1 VSASLVIVPA
11 GPGAGRV
18 PGPDAVLVGL
28 PLRQR
33 ALLTAARAGICDV
46 RVVEG
51 IGNDGGD
58 PGEAWPDGQ
67 GTLGAHRI
75 ILLPANV
82 IPQPSWLR
90 SLVEMPLAPDTLW
103 VDSAGTAVVET
114 ERTAD
119 VLEVAR
125 VTGSATELVTALRN
139 SFGKLDGELD
149 PRGRFV
155 LESVDDL
162 PAAEQWLLRSLIKD
176 SEGVMS
182 RHVERRISLAVT
194 RRLVATRVTPNHMTV
209 VSLGIGLTGA
219 PFFLSGQPTLQL
231 VGAFLFLLH
240 SILDGCDGE
249 LARLK
254 FLESRLGA
262 ALDFW
267 GDNAVHLAVFTCMA
281 IGWSLRV
288 GAGWPLMLGTVACA
302 STLLAATVLAPH
314 QMAPA
319 VPGSPR
325 SPGARLADALA
336 HRDFIYIV
344 IILAAFGQA
353 AWFLFPVA
361 IGTPLFVVVRL
372 WADRPGRP

>member
-1 VSASLVIVPA
+1 VSAGAVLVIVPP
-11 GPGAGRV
+11 GPGAGAV
-18 PGPDAVLVGL
+18 PGPDTVIAGVSLRRRLVLG
-28 PLRQR
+28 
-33 ALLTAARAGICDV
+33 AARAGLDDV
-46 RVVEG
+46 RVVG
-51 IGNDGGD
+51 SSGGS
-58 PGEAWPDGQ
+58 PGHVPAG
-67 GTLGAHRI
+67 LSRV

-90 SLVEMPLAPDTLW
+90 RLVEMPLAPDTLW

-119 VLEVAR
+119 VLEA
-125 VTGSATELVTALRN
+125 TGAAGAAAELVAALRN

-194 RRLVATRVTPNHMTV
+194 RRLVPTGVTPNRMTV

-219 PFFLSGQPTLQL
+219 PFFLSGEPTFQL
-231 VGAFLFLLH
+231 IGACLFLLH

-267 GDNAVHLAVFTCMA
+267 GDNVVHLAVFTCMA

-288 GAGWPLMLGTVACA
+288 GAGWPLMLGTAACA

-314 QMAPA
+314 QMTTTL
-319 VPGSPR
+319 PGAAR
-325 SPGARLADALA
+325 SSGARLADALA

-361 IGTPLFVVVRL
+361 IGTPLFVLVRL
-372 WADRPGRP
+372 WADRRGRH

>member
-1 VSASLVIVPA
+1 
-11 GPGAGRV
+11 
-18 PGPDAVLVGL
+18 
-28 PLRQR
+28 
-33 ALLTAARAGICDV
+33 
-46 RVVEG
+46 
-51 IGNDGGD
+51 
-58 PGEAWPDGQ
+58 
-67 GTLGAHRI
+67 
-75 ILLPANV
+75 
-82 IPQPSWLR
+82 
-90 SLVEMPLAPDTLW
+90 
-103 VDSAGTAVVET
+103 
-114 ERTAD
+114 
-119 VLEVAR
+119 
-125 VTGSATELVTALRN
+125 
-139 SFGKLDGELD
+139 
-149 PRGRFV
+149 
-155 LESVDDL
+155 
-162 PAAEQWLLRSLIKD
+162 
-176 SEGVMS
+176 
-182 RHVERRISLAVT
+182 
-194 RRLVATRVTPNHMTV
+194 MTV

-281 IGWSLRV
+281 VGWSLRV

-319 VPGSPR
+319 VPGGPR

-361 IGTPLFVVVRL
+361 IGTPLFVLVRL